1 MSTEQPR
8 IDEREGR
15 LWLLDRYDNW
25 SMPPGAAAFVLGVDR
40 VGDRPWERKPDR
52 RRHHDDHVAKSR
64 G

>member
-1 MSTEQPR
+1 MSEQPV

-25 SMPPGAAAFVLGVDR
+25 SMPPAAAAFVLGVDKWN
-40 VGDRPWERKPDR
+40 DRPWERKAPQ
-52 RRHHDDHVAKSR
+52 RRHYDDHVAKNR